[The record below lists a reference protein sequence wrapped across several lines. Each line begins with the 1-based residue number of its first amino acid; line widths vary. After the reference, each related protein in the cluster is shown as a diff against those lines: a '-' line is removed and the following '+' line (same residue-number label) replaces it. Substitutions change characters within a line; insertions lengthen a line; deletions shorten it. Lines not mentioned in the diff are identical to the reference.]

1 MSRKTISR
9 SQVSL
14 REAFDRARQDVSRGS
29 LSRWMRANYELLE
42 REWPAGRVDW
52 AIFMQVVQDLDLRD
66 TRDNPPNLAAVKKL
80 WQRLKAEN
88 SRPTPFSA
96 SLLRRRESVNSGSVA
111 TRSEQ
116 TSGESMPTPPASPE
130 DTRPAFPVK
139 QHSMDSVLD
148 AIDRHTLPMPAVRKA
163 PGKHD

>member
-29 LSRWMRANYELLE
+29 LSRWMRSNYEILE
-42 REWPAGRVDW
+42 REWPGGRVDW
-52 AIFMQVVQDLDLRD
+52 AIFMQVVRHLDLRD

-88 SRPTPFSA
+88 AQSAPFSA
-96 SLLRRRESVNSGSVA
+96 ALLRRESMNSGSVS

-116 TSGESMPTPPASPE
+116 QSGASKPTEPPAIENDRPE
-130 DTRPAFPVK
+130 SRTE
-139 QHSMDSVLD
+139 QHSIDSILD
-148 AIDRHTLPMPAVRKA
+148 AIDRHTLPMPAVRKVRR
-163 PGKHD
+163 KHD

>member
-1 MSRKTISR
+1 MSRKTTNR

-29 LSRWMRANYELLE
+29 LSRWMRSNYEILE
-42 REWPAGRVDW
+42 REWPGGRVDW
-52 AIFMQVVQDLDLRD
+52 AIFMQVVRHLDLRD

-96 SLLRRRESVNSGSVA
+96 SLLRRLESVNSGSVA

-116 TSGESMPTPPASPE
+116 TSGASIPTPPISAE
-130 DTRPAFPVK
+130 DQRPAIPVK
-139 QHSMDSVLD
+139 QHSVDSVMD
-148 AIDRHTLPMPAVRKA
+148 AINRHTLPMPPVRKV

>member
-80 WQRLKAEN
+80 W
-88 SRPTPFSA
+88 
-96 SLLRRRESVNSGSVA
+96 
-111 TRSEQ
+111 
-116 TSGESMPTPPASPE
+116 
-130 DTRPAFPVK
+130 
-139 QHSMDSVLD
+139 
-148 AIDRHTLPMPAVRKA
+148 
-163 PGKHD
+163 

>member
-42 REWPAGRVDW
+42 REWPGGRVDW
-52 AIFMQVVQDLDLRD
+52 AIFMQVVQNLDLRD
-66 TRDNPPNLAAVKKL
+66 TRNNPPNLAAVKKL

-88 SRPTPFSA
+88 AQSAPFSA
-96 SLLRRRESVNSGSVA
+96 ALLRRRESVNSGSVS
-111 TRSEQ
+111 TPSER
-116 TSGESMPTPPASPE
+116 TSGASTPTPPASPK
-130 DTRPAFPVK
+130 DKRPAPPVK
-139 QHSMDSVLD
+139 QHSIDSVMD
-148 AIDRHTLPMPAVRKA
+148 AINRHTLPMPALRKR
-163 PGKHD
+163 PRKHE